1 MKSESD
7 RERQTLHVFMH
18 MYNQRTKQMNKYNE
32 IETDAGNKLVVDRRD
47 GGGRWAKKMKG
58 IKRYRLPII

>member
-1 MKSESD
+1 MTYLYMES
-7 RERQTLHVFMH
+7 RGK
-18 MYNQRTKQMNKYNE
+18 KQMNKYNE
-32 IETDAGNKLVVDRRD
+32 IETDTGNKLVVDRRD